1 MGKKTVQWA
10 NKNFVKLNT
19 RLSRAN
25 AANAAG
31 RAALE
36 RATKSEKRRAMRA
49 VKDAVSNQ
57 NRALLALKT
66 ETAKKISK
74 TNRAVD
80 AYASQLKKNTKR
92 VNAQMKANVKSL
104 LNKIE
109 AAKVAAKKGITRMNA
124 ASVSRRKAALRT
136 IARSLRAAR
145 KSADRKFGK
154 VYLRLAADRAKSDR
168 ALAGATSQL
177 TASIAKRSA
186 LYDARFSKTV
196 KNMEAARKAAFNQVQ
211 QSKKAFTTQ
220 LAGIVSSVKDQET
233 RLQGEIAVVS
243 AEVASNKA
251 AQIRINRKLDAE
263 KRRIQKIMD
272 SRHSSSL
279 KWRGRFRSLIS
290 EHRALAKARMS
301 AARALSRTKSDFKSK
316 LTTLSNTVVSNN
328 RKFEIGLQR
337 ITKVAHSFKQS
348 SAKDRRLM
356 RTQIKGMQQD
366 LNKAVVRA
374 IQIGEAKG
382 KRLEER
388 AKQNISA
395 MRKALQGEIAQRL
408 EVMSDAVYK
417 GIKENRGKIADNYLA
432 LKAYCGA
439 NAGAIIDY
447 TTKNSGRGLSS
458 VGDLLTTVAALS
470 QIRTKPAEGPGAGG
484 KSVLPLF
491 GGKKISVATSW
502 SKTNGLCNEY

>member
-10 NKNFVKLNT
+10 NRNFVKLNA
-19 RLSRAN
+19 RLSATNNAN
-25 AANAAG
+25 AAR

-36 RATKSEKRRAMRA
+36 RRTKAEQRRAIRA

-124 ASVSRRKAALRT
+124 ASVSRHKAALKT
-136 IARSLRAAR
+136 IARSLREAR

-290 EHRALAKARMS
+290 EHRAVAKAERKKLANKAAKQLRKLRSRVARNRRQAAEDLTKATRRLYSTMSAAQARQARRFKGLKGALAKARMS

-316 LTTLSNTVVSNN
+316 LTTLSNTVVANN

-395 MRKALQGEIAQRL
+395 MRKG
-408 EVMSDAVYK
+408 
-417 GIKENRGKIADNYLA
+417 
-432 LKAYCGA
+432 
-439 NAGAIIDY
+439 
-447 TTKNSGRGLSS
+447 
-458 VGDLLTTVAALS
+458 
-470 QIRTKPAEGPGAGG
+470 
-484 KSVLPLF
+484 
-491 GGKKISVATSW
+491 
-502 SKTNGLCNEY
+502 